1 MYTLIDSLDDLA
13 FLNEELLKKPY
24 IGLDTEFRRTNKNNM
39 KLGLLQVNDSEE
51 IFLID
56 TVSIED
62 PKEHIDFLVSDS
74 CLKILHSCKED
85 IEAIY
90 SWTGKKIIN
99 IFDTQLANAFL
110 DEDYSIS
117 YQGLVKKK
125 LGIFLEK
132 KETRSNWIRRP
143 LTDMQLKY
151 ASLDVE
157 YLIYLFLEQNC
168 LLKKQN
174 RLDWFQQDI
183 NQIMK
188 LVFDE
193 TNKFSD
199 TRSVISKSQEN
210 ELLTEFNNSIESI
223 AKREKINST
232 LFFSKKSQKD
242 FLRLALFEGSDIAMQ
257 EITDWRRNLIEDVLA
272 SILK

>member
-90 SWTGKKIIN
+90 SWTGKKN
-99 IFDTQLANAFL
+99 
-110 DEDYSIS
+110 
-117 YQGLVKKK
+117 
-125 LGIFLEK
+125 
-132 KETRSNWIRRP
+132 
-143 LTDMQLKY
+143 
-151 ASLDVE
+151 
-157 YLIYLFLEQNC
+157 
-168 LLKKQN
+168 
-174 RLDWFQQDI
+174 
-183 NQIMK
+183 NQYFRYTTCK
-188 LVFDE
+188 C
-193 TNKFSD
+193 
-199 TRSVISKSQEN
+199 
-210 ELLTEFNNSIESI
+210 
-223 AKREKINST
+223 
-232 LFFSKKSQKD
+232 FF
-242 FLRLALFEGSDIAMQ
+242 R
-257 EITDWRRNLIEDVLA
+257 
-272 SILK
+272 